1 MAGRPRFDIGTH
13 GDLSTPHQLPSGQWQ
28 TKGRFRD
35 ADGKTRPVTATGATP
50 AKAKAALRL
59 KFKDRR
65 ARMGNGELSSESPLF
80 ELFDQWLET
89 VQARIRP
96 DDATEHGDKKWISKS
111 TADGYQDIVERI
123 LKPDLGQ
130 VLIRELTP
138 QRAHHFLAGRETRQR
153 DIRVVLNQVCRLG
166 VQFGAMQFNPIRETE
181 APPRKP
187 SDKRTLAE
195 NEVSMLIGRIKEW
208 QGEWQGGPR
217 RAYALVEIF
226 VLLMATGE
234 RIAEVL
240 ALRWD
245 DIEHLDDDTQPV
257 RVTISGTIGKDG
269 KRKPLPKTDHGY
281 RTVLL
286 PEFGRRAL
294 QTQRDRGIPYDLVF
308 PTRKGTPFFPSN
320 IRTHW
325 REIRGQ
331 DYKWVVP
338 KSFRKT
344 AATIIEREFGAEAA
358 AAQLGHGSPDVTRKH
373 YIRRAK
379 VAGDY
384 TSALEGFD
392 PFPVNKRS
400 IRPNLHVVGDEET
413 PV

>member
-1 MAGRPRFDIGTH
+1 MAGRPRLNIGTY
-13 GDLSTPHQLPSGQWQ
+13 GNIPDPWQMPSGQWQ
-28 TKGRFRD
+28 TKTSFRD
-35 ADGKTRPVTATGATP
+35 SDGVTRPVTATGATP
-50 AKAKAALRL
+50 AKAKAALRAKL
-59 KFKDRR
+59 KDRR
-65 ARMGNGELSSESPLF
+65 SRMGGDELSGESTLA
-80 ELFDQWLET
+80 ELLDQWMET
-89 VQARIRP
+89 VRARIRP
-96 DDATEHGDKKWISKS
+96 DNATEHGDKKWISKD
-111 TADGYQDIVERI
+111 TAEGYQDIVDRI

-130 VLIRELTP
+130 VLIREWTP
-138 QRAHHFLAGRETRQR
+138 QRAHRYLSGRETRQR
-153 DIRVVLNQVCRLG
+153 EIRVVLNQTCSLG
-166 VQFGAMQFNPIRETE
+166 VRFGAMEFNPIRETV
-181 APPRKP
+181 APPRKVA
-187 SDKRTLAE
+187 DKRTLTE
-195 NEVSMLIGRIKEW
+195 SEVSLLISRIKAW

-240 ALRWD
+240 ALRWE
-245 DIEHLDDDTQPV
+245 DIEFLDDEKQPV
-257 RVTISGTIGKDG
+257 RVTTAGTVGKDG
-269 KRKPLPKTDHGY
+269 KRKSLPKTDHGY

-294 QTQRDRGIPYDLVF
+294 QTQCDCEIPYDLVF

-325 REIRGQ
+325 HEIRGE

-344 AATIIEREFGAEAA
+344 AATTIEREFGAEAA

-384 TSALEGFD
+384 TSALDRFD
-392 PFPVNKRS
+392 PFSVNKRS
-400 IRPNLHVVGDEET
+400 KRPNLHVVGDEET
-413 PV
+413 PD